1 MPGPSQGPGSQGSAL
16 TMGGKHA
23 RAGAPDLGEELGR
36 SLSRLELNAREHY
49 VTPSNNN
56 DGTVP
61 DATRRTRPENRP
73 ADLPYYYNNYDGLP
87 VAYSAPSAQKERM
100 VLKSAIRQAA
110 GTEVAG
116 TNTFRVDP
124 IGDDEVD
131 YLQSMKDQAELAKF
145 DEYVETF
152 IDPRQPGNMKW
163 LMEIYPSY
171 VGRRLQQAHTDYEY
185 ALRNQMID
193 SWGINTFDDLHFKY
207 LVDQGK
213 IAGPKLTRANQG
225 RVDDKYTP
233 GFLSPFNFQSP
244 RKTDPKLRLP
254 FASAQYGKKPTGGPA
269 GWEMDRSNKTMGTG
283 NDEFSLARGMYD
295 QTVGPGTLTPLLG
308 RSQDNFNP
316 AVGRPPPPVP
326 PPARP

>member
-1 MPGPSQGPGSQGSAL
+1 
-16 TMGGKHA
+16 MGGKHA

-49 VTPSNNN
+49 VAPSG
-56 DGTVP
+56 DFDQDPPRAERVRP
-61 DATRRTRPENRP
+61 DAENK
-73 ADLPYYYNNYDGLP
+73 LPYYYNNYDGLP

-110 GTEVAG
+110 GQEVNG
-116 TNTFRVDP
+116 TNTMRVDP
-124 IGDDEVD
+124 IGDDEID

-193 SWGINTFDDLHFKY
+193 SWGINTFDALHFKY

-213 IAGPKLTRANQG
+213 IAGPKLTRADRG

-254 FASAQYGKKPTGGPA
+254 FASAQYGRKPPGGENNPA
-269 GWEMDRSNKTMGTG
+269 WNIDRSEKTMGRG
-283 NDEFSLARGMYD
+283 NDELSLAKGMYD
-295 QTVGPGTLTPLLG
+295 QRIVSPGPGNLPFVAGQLG
-308 RSQDNFNP
+308 RTRGDFTPGSSRD
-316 AVGRPPPPVP
+316 
-326 PPARP
+326 